1 MICCVRDCKAQID
14 KHHIACRDHWINLP
28 ERVKTAVN
36 ERLYGWR
43 SRGEATAFLQGYY
56 KQFEKRAA
64 QDAAQKVS
72 Q

>member
-1 MICCVRDCKAQID
+1 MICCVRECKAQID

-28 ERVKTAVN
+28 PKVKLSVN
-36 ERLYGWR
+36 ERLYGWC
-43 SRGEATAFLQGYY
+43 SRNEAIAFLQGYY